1 MPPPEVKNPVT
12 PAEAEVLSRWIQQGA
27 EYASHWAWTAPTRP
41 PLPPV
46 VDRAWARNGID
57 RFIAARL
64 KASGLTPS
72 AEADRPTLIR
82 RLSLDLTGLPPSP
95 EEVSAF
101 MADRRPD
108 AYERLV
114 DRLLASPHFG
124 ERWARVWL
132 DLARYADSAGYGSDP
147 LRPNIWPWRDWLIGA
162 LNRNLPYDEFT
173 RDLLAGDLLENA
185 TDEQRAATAF
195 HRNTMTNTEGGTDD
209 EEWRV
214 AAVKDRVG
222 VTAQVWM
229 GLTMNCAQCHTHKF
243 DPITHREYYGFYA
256 LFNQTADFDQP
267 DERPTMPVFSEAER
281 RRRAELTASI
291 DRKETEL
298 KALNPD
304 FEAELK
310 DWAREAARPVPWTLL
325 APIRITSQA
334 TNAPAFEVES
344 DRSIRVGGPTAPRD
358 TYSLT
363 APVTLDRLT
372 ALQIE
377 VLPDPSLP
385 AQGPGRADGGAFVLS
400 DVRLDLVPEVARA
413 QAGRFVRLEASGS
426 NRILSLAEVQVWSR
440 GTNLALRGTAKQS
453 STGYLGDAVRAI
465 DGNTDGRYEQGR
477 STTHTETEKDPWWEV
492 DLGVEV
498 PVETIA
504 VWNRTDGSV
513 GDRLANTRVVVLDAN
528 RRPVWQGLLERAPA
542 PMSTVG
548 PASPTPIRLTR
559 ASADRSAA
567 EFPAS
572 KAIDADS
579 GANSGWSPGDS
590 GNAHRWTAEL
600 TEPLEFKTPVRVQV
614 TLAQNQGDRKVLG
627 RFRVSVTDRVTP
639 VQTWSEQISRALDV
653 DPERWTPD
661 QRRLLAD
668 HFRPES
674 KTLGP
679 VVRELQDLRGQL
691 AALRGTPLPVLK
703 ELEPTG
709 ARVTRVLN
717 KGNFLDPGDPV
728 VPGVPAGFHPWP
740 AGAPTNRLGLVQ
752 WLMSPANPLTAR
764 VAVNRTW
771 TQLLGRALVETEEDF
786 GTQGTAPT
794 HRDLL
799 DWLAV
804 SYQTPRPNG
813 TKVDPLRPELG
824 WDFKA
829 LVKLIV
835 TSATYRQSSV
845 TTPDQ
850 LEKDPLNTL
859 YSRASRRRLDAE
871 MVRDQALALSGLL
884 SRKVGGP
891 SVYPAQPDGLWR
903 AAFNGERSWTTSEGE
918 DRYRRGI
925 YTFWRRTIPY
935 PSMATFDAPSREN
948 CTVRR
953 QPTNTPLQ
961 AFVTLN
967 DPVFVECAQ
976 ALGRRL
982 AQADGSVADRVRLGL
997 ERALCRPASEEAV
1010 QRLVSLH
1017 DSERSG
1023 YADRTDEALRLSTD
1037 PLGMLPAGLDP
1048 AEAAA
1053 WTTVAN
1059 VLLNLDGVLMKN

>member
-1 MPPPEVKNPVT
+1 MVPATKRRSLLVCAFLVLGPATLTGGQPRVDFATEVQPILSSKSYPCHGPDEAARKAKLRLDSFIEATRSRSPRAAITPNHAGDSEILHRVRSTDPEEVMPPPELKNPVT
-12 PAEAEVLSRWIQQGA
+12 PAEAEILSRWIQQGA
-27 EYASHWAWTAPTRP
+27 EYASHWAWSP
-41 PLPPV
+41 PRRSEFPKV
-46 VDRAWARNGID
+46 SDRGWVKNGID

-64 KASGLTPS
+64 ESSGLKPS

-95 EEVSAF
+95 DEVAAF
-101 MADRRPD
+101 VADRRPD

-132 DLARYADSAGYGSDP
+132 DLARYAVSAGYGSDP
-147 LRPNIWPWRDWLIGA
+147 LRPNIWRWRDWLIGA

-173 RDLLAGDLLENA
+173 RDLLAGDLVENA

-243 DPITHREYYGFYA
+243 DPITHNEYYRFYA

-267 DERPTMPVFSEAER
+267 DERPTMPVYSESER
-281 RRRAELTASI
+281 RRRAALQAAI

-298 KALNPD
+298 KAPNAE

-310 DWAREAARPVPWTLL
+310 DWAREAGRSIAWTTLSPTSI
-325 APIRITSQA
+325 ASQA
-334 TNAPAFEVES
+334 TNPPSFQVEGDQS
-344 DRSIRVGGPTAPRD
+344 VRVGGTVSPRD
-358 TYSLT
+358 TYVLT
-363 APVTLDRLT
+363 APVTLSKLT
-372 ALQIE
+372 ALQVE

-385 AQGPGRADGGAFVLS
+385 DQGPGRGAKGAFVLS
-400 DVRLDLVPEVARA
+400 DVRLDLLPEVSRS
-413 QAGRFVRLEASGS
+413 QAGRYLRLEAPGA
-426 NRILSLAEVQVWSR
+426 NRILSLAEVQVWSG
-440 GTNLALRGTAKQS
+440 GTNLAQRGTAKQS

-465 DGNTDGRYEQGR
+465 DGNTDGRYEQAR
-477 STTHTETEKDPWWEV
+477 STTHTETEKDPWWEL
-492 DLGVEV
+492 DLGSEL

-513 GDRLANTRVVVLDAN
+513 GERLANTKVLLLDAN
-528 RRPVWQGLLERAPA
+528 RRPVWQGVLEAAPA
-542 PMSTVG
+542 PVATVG
-548 PASPTPIRLTR
+548 PGAPMPVRLTR
-559 ASADRSAA
+559 ASADRSAGD
-567 EFPAS
+567 FPAA

-600 TEPLEFKTPVRVQV
+600 AEPLELKAPARFRI
-614 TLAQNQGDRKVLG
+614 TLSQNQGDNRVLG

-639 VQTWSEQISRALDV
+639 VQTYSEALSKALAV
-653 DPERWTPD
+653 DPDRWTPEQW
-661 QRRLLAD
+661 QRVAD
-668 HFRPES
+668 HLRPES
-674 KTLGP
+674 RTLGP
-679 VVRELQDLRGQL
+679 GVREVQDLRAQL
-691 AALRGTPLPVLK
+691 AAIRGTALPVLK
-703 ELEPTG
+703 EVEPTA

-717 KGNFLDPGDPV
+717 KGNFLDPVDPV

-752 WLMSPANPLTAR
+752 WIMSPENPLTAR

-786 GTQGTAPT
+786 GTQGTPPT

-804 SYQTPRPNG
+804 GYQAPRRAG
-813 TKVDPLRPELG
+813 HRVDPFRPELG

-845 TTPDQ
+845 ATPDR

-871 MVRDQALALSGLL
+871 MVRDQALTLSGLL
-884 SRKVGGP
+884 SRKIGGA

-903 AAFNGERSWTTSEGE
+903 AAFNGK
-918 DRYRRGI
+918 
-925 YTFWRRTIPY
+925 
-935 PSMATFDAPSREN
+935 
-948 CTVRR
+948 
-953 QPTNTPLQ
+953 
-961 AFVTLN
+961 
-967 DPVFVECAQ
+967 
-976 ALGRRL
+976 L
-982 AQADGSVADRVRLGL
+982 AVIGQLYV
-997 ERALCRPASEEAV
+997 
-1010 QRLVSLH
+1010 
-1017 DSERSG
+1017 
-1023 YADRTDEALRLSTD
+1023 
-1037 PLGMLPAGLDP
+1037 
-1048 AEAAA
+1048 
-1053 WTTVAN
+1053 
-1059 VLLNLDGVLMKN
+1059 